1 MHYQYVLLSAEKCL
15 LEDYS
20 RHISLLNITLFL
32 SKEHNKKFQQANMM
46 AIFACCNII
55 KFPL

>member
-1 MHYQYVLLSAEKCL
+1 MEMVALEMQQNFPMQYQYVLLSAEKCL

-32 SKEHNKKFQQANMM
+32 S
-46 AIFACCNII
+46 
-55 KFPL
+55 